1 MELKDTMTVE
11 HRPELN
17 RLNQIIEYAQTRPIT
32 DGDRRELHAIRNE
45 LAGLHQRTSTILN
58 KYSPETLRSP
68 LDTSVID
75 LTRDRL
81 RLKV

>member
-1 MELKDTMTVE
+1 MTVE
-11 HRPELN
+11 HRPEPN
-17 RLNQIIEYAQTRPIT
+17 RLNQIVEYAQTRPIS
-32 DGDRRELHAIRNE
+32 DDDRQELRTIRNE

-58 KYSPETLRSP
+58 KYSLETLRSP

-75 LTRDRL
+75 ATRDRL

>member
-1 MELKDTMTVE
+1 MTVE

-17 RLNQIIEYAQTRPIT
+17 RLNQIVEYAQTRPIS
-32 DGDRRELHAIRNE
+32 DDDRHELHAIQNE
-45 LAGLHQRTSTILN
+45 LAGLHQRTSTILT
-58 KYSPETLRSP
+58 KCSLETLRFP

-75 LTRDRL
+75 ATRGRL